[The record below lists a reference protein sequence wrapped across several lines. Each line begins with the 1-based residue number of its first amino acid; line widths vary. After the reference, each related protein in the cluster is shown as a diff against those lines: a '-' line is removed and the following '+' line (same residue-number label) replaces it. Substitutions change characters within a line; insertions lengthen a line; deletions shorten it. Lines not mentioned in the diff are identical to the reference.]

1 GVLHAMARR
10 YFNGYGRRMD
20 IRSNYVEVLVRWLD
34 RIDAGEPL
42 VIYGDGSASADFVH
56 VADVARANLLACAE
70 GAPDAIVNVC
80 TGVETRMQRL
90 AELLLRLT
98 GSSVGIERQP
108 EPAGGLPARR
118 FGDPRRAEAP
128 LGLRARTT

>member
-1 GVLHAMARR
+1 
-10 YFNGYGRRMD
+10 
-20 IRSNYVEVLVRWLD
+20 
-34 RIDAGEPL
+34 

-56 VADVARANLLACAE
+56 VADVARANLLACAD

-108 EPAGGLPARR
+108 QPAGGLPARR
-118 FGDPRRAEAP
+118 FGDPRRAEEL
-128 LGLRARTT
+128 LGFRARTSLEEGLRTLIAWRRGQLAAVDQRAEAAP